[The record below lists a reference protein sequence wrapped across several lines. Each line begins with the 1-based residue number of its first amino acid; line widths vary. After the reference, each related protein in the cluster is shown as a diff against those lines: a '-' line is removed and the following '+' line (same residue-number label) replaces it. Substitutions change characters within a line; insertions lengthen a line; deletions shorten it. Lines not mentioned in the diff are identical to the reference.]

1 MAKTAVSDDKMS
13 PNYKK
18 FVEMMLDDPEFDND
32 AMEGMRKDFIEK
44 GFI

>member
-1 MAKTAVSDDKMS
+1 MSKDKMS

-32 AMEGMRKDFIEK
+32 AMEGMRKNFIDK
-44 GFI
+44 GLV